1 MMLMGVPI
9 GAALGLAGAA
19 AIALANADSQWFGLL
34 AVPQNF
40 YAGLG
45 KYPLLA
51 IPMFV
56 LVGSIFDRSGV
67 ALRLVNFA
75 VAIVGRGPGMLPL
88 VAIAVAMFL
97 GGISGSGPANA
108 AAVGAVMIAA
118 MSRAGYPPSFSASV
132 VGAAAATDILI
143 PPSVAFIVYSVLVP
157 GASVP
162 ALFAAGMV
170 PGVLAGVALIVPAV
184 WMARKHKMG
193 ALEATM
199 PRPPFWKSLREATW
213 GLAAPVLILGG
224 MRAGWFTPTEAAVVA
239 VFYGLFVGMVIHRT
253 IKVRDLFPILRES
266 GELSAVILHGGV
278 AGGHLCLFAVHPW
291 RDRPGGQGHREL
303 GLGEYGVL
311 ALLIVLLITVG
322 MFLDGISIFLIF
334 VPLLL
339 PIMQHYQWDPVWFG
353 VILTLKVALGQFT
366 PPLAVNLMV
375 SCRIAGVRMEETV
388 RWVGWMLLAMFL
400 VMVAGDRLPATGPVA
415 ARVTWATDFLAYSLF
430 YIELKETESMKL
442 RTFLTSA
449 VAAVAAALAFTAPA
463 ALAQTAYKSEYRMS
477 LVLGTAFPWGKG
489 GELWANLV
497 KRAHQGPHQ
506 HQAVSRRVA
515 DPGRPDA
522 RIQRAAPGRDRHG
535 GGLDHQLVAAGQAT
549 QPVLAAL
556 PDARLRGHR
565 RPDPGRRRQEDFC
578 HAGQGRR
585 GAAGLG
591 RKRLPRADQLQA
603 AIKSPEDLK
612 GMKIRVVGSPC
623 SWTPSPH
630 WAPTPRR

>member
-1 MMLMGVPI
+1 MIATLLFVAFLAMMFVGVPI
-9 GAALGLAGAA
+9 GAALGLAGVT

-108 AAVGAVMIAA
+108 AAVGGVMIAA
-118 MSRAGYPPSFSASV
+118 MSRAGYPGSFSASV

-143 PPSVAFIVYSVLVP
+143 PPSVAFIIYSVLVP

-162 ALFAAGMV
+162 ALFAAGMI
-170 PGVLAGVALIVPAV
+170 PGVLAGIALIVPAV
-184 WMARKHKMG
+184 WLSRRHKMG
-193 ALEATM
+193 ALESSM
-199 PRPPFWKSLREATW
+199 PRPPFWRSLRDASW

-239 VFYGLFVGMVIHRT
+239 VFYGLFVGMCIHRT
-253 IKVRDLFPILRES
+253 IKVRDLFPILREA
-266 GELSAVILHGGV
+266 GELSAVILLVVSLAGIFAFSLSTLGV
-278 AGGHLCLFAVHPW
+278 IDPVAKAIVNS
-291 RDRPGGQGHREL
+291 
-303 GLGEYGVL
+303 GLGEYGVM
-311 ALLIVLLITVG
+311 ALLILLLITVG

-375 SCRIAGVRMEETV
+375 SCRIAGVRMESTV
-388 RWVGWMLLAMFL
+388 RWVGPMLLAMFV
-400 VMVAGDRLPATGPVA
+400 VMVLVIAFPQLALWLPA
-415 ARVTWATDFLAYSLF
+415 R
-430 YIELKETESMKL
+430 
-442 RTFLTSA
+442 
-449 VAAVAAALAFTAPA
+449 
-463 ALAQTAYKSEYRMS
+463 
-477 LVLGTAFPWGKG
+477 LGY
-489 GELWANLV
+489 
-497 KRAHQGPHQ
+497 
-506 HQAVSRRVA
+506 
-515 DPGRPDA
+515 
-522 RIQRAAPGRDRHG
+522 
-535 GGLDHQLVAAGQAT
+535 
-549 QPVLAAL
+549 
-556 PDARLRGHR
+556 
-565 RPDPGRRRQEDFC
+565 
-578 HAGQGRR
+578 
-585 GAAGLG
+585 
-591 RKRLPRADQLQA
+591 
-603 AIKSPEDLK
+603 
-612 GMKIRVVGSPC
+612 
-623 SWTPSPH
+623 
-630 WAPTPRR
+630 